1 MKRLVDWDWMAANA
15 SLQRA
20 LALDPGNPAVLYD
33 ASTLAGS
40 LGHFEEALEL
50 VRRSITLDPLNA
62 ALTLLRYHVL
72 RLCLR
77 KVVSMATPS
86 PTTIPKPIGN
96 ILGPLDLVSR
106 LAQGD
111 SEDPTRDRVKS
122 SGGMPS
128 DASQPIQ
135 FAGSVLDAQRHVCAF
150 FHNPDE
156 EYRVLLPFIKDGFAR
171 GEKAFHIVDP
181 KLRSEHRLR
190 LASAGIDVETA
201 ETSGQ
206 FELRNWADAY
216 LRDGHFD
223 QDRMLALIE
232 EVLDG
237 GRQQGFARTRLVAHM
252 EWALEDRPGV
262 DDLVEYETR
271 LNYVLPRYKDPV
283 I

>member
-1 MKRLVDWDWMAANA
+1 MGCRHFDGINAARQ
-15 SLQRA
+15 SQKK
-20 LALDPGNPAVLYD
+20 P
-33 ASTLAGS
+33 
-40 LGHFEEALEL
+40 
-50 VRRSITLDPLNA
+50 

-96 ILGPLDLVSR
+96 IPGSLDLISR

-122 SGGMPS
+122 SGRMPS

>member
-1 MKRLVDWDWMAANA
+1 MADTCTPNRHKV
-15 SLQRA
+15 SSA
-20 LALDPGNPAVLYD
+20 LGQKKV
-33 ASTLAGS
+33 
-40 LGHFEEALEL
+40 
-50 VRRSITLDPLNA
+50 

-72 RLCLR
+72 RLCDSFRAASAGALR
-77 KVVSMATPS
+77 RVS
-86 PTTIPKPIGN
+86 K
-96 ILGPLDLVSR
+96 
-106 LAQGD
+106 
-111 SEDPTRDRVKS
+111 EDPMDPTYDRVKS
-122 SGGMPS
+122 SRETTS
-128 DASQPIQ
+128 EASQPIR

-150 FHNPDE
+150 FHSPDE
-156 EYRVLLPFIKDGFAR
+156 EYRVLLPFIKDGFER

-181 KLRSEHRLR
+181 KLRAEHCLR
-190 LASAGIDVETA
+190 LASVGIDVETA
-201 ETSGQ
+201 EASGQ

-237 GRQQGFARTRLVAHM
+237 GQQQGFARTRLVAHM

-271 LNYVLPRYKDPV
+271 LNYVLPRYRDPV